1 MLTHPKKYDAIVIG
15 GGHAG
20 SEAASA
26 MARMGLQTLL
36 LTMNI
41 DTIGH
46 MSCNPAIGGVAKGH
60 LAKEV
65 DALGGIMGK
74 IADASAIQYTRLNTS
89 KGPAV
94 RSSRAQC
101 DMRIYRNEMQIEL
114 MNTPNLD
121 IKQGRVEDIK
131 LEKQGGQLRVKGV
144 VSSLNILY
152 ECERIVITTGT
163 FLRGLCHVGTD
174 NFVAGRAGDSASIG
188 LAETLENLKLDM
200 GRLKT
205 GTTPRLDGRTI
216 DWSGLTE
223 QPSDAHPRRFSFYHD
238 KPLLPQVSCFI
249 TFTNRATHDVIRANT
264 DRSPMFTGQIEGI
277 GARYCPSIE
286 DKVVRFA
293 DKDSHQIFLEP
304 QGLDTHEVYPNGIST
319 SLPLDV
325 QMAILKTIPGLENA
339 EIMRP
344 GYAVEYDCV
353 NPVQLDPTLELRG
366 VKGLFL
372 AGQINGTSGYEEAAA
387 QGLMAGINAALQ
399 HLGEPELVL
408 GRDEAY
414 IGVLIDDLVTK
425 GVDEPYRMFTSRAEF
440 RLLLREDNADWRL
453 SEYGHRLGLLSD
465 AHYAKFLEKKRIIE
479 ETRQALAT
487 TTIGGT
493 PENDAFL
500 KEVGV
505 GSAGN
510 GVSFED
516 LLKRTDNSLADL
528 YPVAARF
535 APGLKLDQLSPEVVE
550 AIEIQVQ
557 YQGYI
562 GRQLQQVERHREM
575 ENVAIPAE
583 IEYGQVGGL
592 SNELVSRWSK
602 ARPTTVGQ
610 AARVLGSTPAAI
622 SALLVHL
629 KMTA

>member
-26 MARMGLQTLL
+26 MARMGLKTLL

-65 DALGGIMGK
+65 DALGGVMGK
-74 IADASAIQYTRLNTS
+74 IADASAIQYKRLNTS

-101 DMRIYRNEMQIEL
+101 DMRVYRAEMQREL

-131 LEKQGGQLRVKGV
+131 LVEEGGELRVKGV
-144 VSSLNILY
+144 MSSLNILY
-152 ECERIVITTGT
+152 ECERVVITTGT

-174 NFVAGRAGDSASIG
+174 NFKAGRAGDSASYG
-188 LAETLENLKLDM
+188 LAETLQKLNLDM

-216 DWSGLTE
+216 DWSGLEE
-223 QPSDAHPRRFSFYHD
+223 QPGDARPRRFSFYHQ
-238 KPLLPQVSCFI
+238 PEMLPQVSCFI
-249 TFTNRATHDVIRANT
+249 TYTNRQTHDVIRANT
-264 DRSPMFTGQIEGI
+264 ERSPMFTGQIEGI

-293 DKDSHQIFLEP
+293 DKNQHQIFLEP

-325 QMAILKTIPGLENA
+325 QMAMLRTIPGLENA

-353 NPVQLDPTLELRG
+353 NPIQLDPSLELRG
-366 VKGLFL
+366 VGGLFL

-399 HLGEPELVL
+399 HRGEAPFVL

-425 GVDEPYRMFTSRAEF
+425 GVDEPYRMFTSRAEY

-453 SEYGHRLGLLSD
+453 SGHGRRLGLLSD
-465 AHYAKFLEKKRIIE
+465 EHWAKFERKKRLIK
-479 ETRQALAT
+479 ETRAALAAT
-487 TTIGGT
+487 NIGGT
-493 PENDAFL
+493 AENDAFL
-500 KEVGV
+500 QKMGLGTV
-505 GSAGN
+505 GN
-510 GVSFED
+510 GRSFED
-516 LLKRTDNSLADL
+516 LLKRPENSLADL
-528 YPVAARF
+528 APVAERF
-535 APGLKLDQLSPEVVE
+535 APELGLDQLDDEVAE
-550 AIEIQVQ
+550 AVEIQVQ

-562 GRQLQQVERHREM
+562 GRQLKQVEKQRDLESAQIPREL
-575 ENVAIPAE
+575 EYAE
-583 IEYGQVGGL
+583 VRGL
-592 SNELVSRWSK
+592 SNEVVGRLSK
-602 ARPTTVGQ
+602 VRPSTVGQ
-610 AARVLGSTPAAI
+610 AARVMGITPAAI
-622 SALLVHL
+622 SALLIHL
-629 KMTA
+629 KKTA